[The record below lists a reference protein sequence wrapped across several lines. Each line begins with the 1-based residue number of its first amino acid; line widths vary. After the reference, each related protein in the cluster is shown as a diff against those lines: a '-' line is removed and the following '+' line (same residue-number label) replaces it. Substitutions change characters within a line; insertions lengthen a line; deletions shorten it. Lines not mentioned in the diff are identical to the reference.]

1 MPAEPGVPPLV
12 EAAGAQL
19 LEHLAALRSEH
30 EQLFAQLAASERRF
44 RGLAKAVWRVQEEE
58 RRRLARDLHDDLGQ
72 TLTALKIRLDLLRTA
87 LPKAV
92 TPAAGEAPGAT
103 TGPAVRLA
111 SGLDEAIALAADAL
125 DKTRRLSH
133 LLRPRVLDD
142 LGLAAALEWLAR
154 SLGEWTGFEVRLHH
168 AGLDPRPPADLETL
182 AYRIV
187 QEGLNNA
194 LKHSG
199 VHGAQVRAVAGEGRL
214 SLSIQDQG
222 RGFDP
227 AGAAA
232 ASGFG
237 LTSLYDRVTLF
248 HGRLRILSAP
258 GAGVTLEA
266 ELPLA
271 AGEP

>member
-1 MPAEPGVPPLV
+1 MPADGGGPPLA
-12 EAAGAQL
+12 EATGTQL

-72 TLTALKIRLDLLRTA
+72 TLTALKIRLDLLRAA
-87 LPKAV
+87 LPEAE
-92 TPAAGEAPGAT
+92 PPSAAAGPG
-103 TGPAVRLA
+103 VRLG
-111 SGLDEAIALAADAL
+111 SGLDLAIALAADAL

-154 SLGEWTGFEVRLHH
+154 SLGEWTGFEVRLQHS
-168 AGLDPRPPADLETL
+168 GLDPRPPADVETL

-194 LKHSG
+194 IKHSG
-199 VHGAQVRAVAGEGRL
+199 AHGAQVRALAGDGRL
-214 SLSIQDQG
+214 SLFVQDQG

-227 AGAAA
+227 AGEAAT
-232 ASGFG
+232 SGFG
-237 LTSLYDRVTLF
+237 LTSLHDRVTLF
-248 HGRLRILSAP
+248 HGRLRVLSAP